1 MLQVTSKMDISHVL
15 KAIYVLW
22 YREFLHFWR
31 DKVRVVASIMMP
43 IGFLIFGSGLSSI
56 VGKVASDVLGSQVNL
71 LQFLFP
77 GVLGL
82 SVFFVA
88 IFSGVSVIWD
98 REFGFLKE
106 ILIAPVSRT
115 VVALGRIAG
124 GATIAMIQSSILL
137 AIAPFI
143 GLNLTFFIFIK
154 LWFLMLLIAFAL
166 TAFGVLIGCLVRT
179 TEAHQMVSYSLIA
192 PMALLSGAYFPLK
205 NLPFWMD
212 FLVRVNPFTYAIDA
226 LRQTT
231 LHFSQI
237 TVGINIFGQPIIF
250 LGIFGD
256 VLIVLVFGIIMTEL
270 AIWAFSRLD

>member
-1 MLQVTSKMDISHVL
+1 MNLPHIL
-15 KAIYVLW
+15 KSIYVLW
-22 YREFLHFWR
+22 YRELLHYWR
-31 DKVRVVASIMMP
+31 DPVRVVASIMMP
-43 IGFLIFGSGLSSI
+43 VGFLIFGSGLSSI
-56 VGKVASDVLGSQVNL
+56 VGKVASEVIGPQVNL
-71 LQFLFP
+71 IQFLFP

-106 ILIAPVSRT
+106 ILVAPISRT

-143 GLNLTFFIFIK
+143 GLRLSFFIFIK
-154 LWFLMLLIAFAL
+154 LWFLMLLISLAL
-166 TAFGVLIGCLVRT
+166 TAFGVLIGSLVRT
-179 TEAHQMVSYSLIA
+179 TEAHQMISYSLIA
-192 PMALLSGAYFPLK
+192 PMALLSGAYFPLE

-212 FLVRVNPFTYAIDA
+212 LLVRINPFTYAVDA

-237 TVGINIFGQPIIF
+237 TVGINIFGKPIIF

-256 VLIVLVFGIIMTEL
+256 VLIVFVFGIIMTEL
-270 AIWAFSRLD
+270 AIWAFSRLE

>member
-1 MLQVTSKMDISHVL
+1 MNLSHTL
-15 KAIYVLW
+15 KSIYVLW
-22 YREFLHFWR
+22 YREFLHYWR
-31 DKVRVVASIMMP
+31 DRVRVAASIMMP

-56 VGKVASDVLGSQVNL
+56 VGKFTSEILEPQVNL
-71 LQFLFP
+71 IQFLFP

-82 SVFFVA
+82 SVFFAA

-106 ILIAPVSRT
+106 ILIAPISRAA
-115 VVALGRIAG
+115 VALGKIAG

-143 GLNLTFFIFIK
+143 GLNLSLMIVVK
-154 LWFLMLLIAFAL
+154 LWFLMLLIAFSL
-166 TAFGVLIGCLVRT
+166 TAFGVLIGSLVRT
-179 TEAHQMVSYSLIA
+179 TEAHQMISYSLIA

-205 NLPFWMD
+205 NLPFWME
-212 FLVRVNPFTYAIDA
+212 FLVRINPFTYAVDA
-226 LRQTT
+226 LRQTV

-250 LGIFGD
+250 FGIFGD
-256 VLIVLVFGIIMTEL
+256 VLIVIVFGIIMTEL
-270 AIWAFSRLD
+270 AIWAFFKLE

>member
-1 MLQVTSKMDISHVL
+1 MNLPYIFKS
-15 KAIYVLW
+15 IYVLW
-22 YREFLHFWR
+22 YRELLHYWR
-31 DKVRVVASIMMP
+31 DPVRVVASIMMP
-43 IGFLIFGSGLSSI
+43 VGFLIFGSGLSSI
-56 VGKVASDVLGSQVNL
+56 VGKFASEVVGPQANL
-71 LQFLFP
+71 IQFLFP

-82 SVFFVA
+82 SIFFVA
-88 IFSGVSVIWD
+88 IFSGASVIWD

-106 ILIAPVSRT
+106 ILVAPISRA

-143 GLNLTFFIFIK
+143 GLHLSFLIFIK
-154 LWFLMLLIAFAL
+154 LWFLMLLISLAL
-166 TAFGVLIGCLVRT
+166 TAFGVLIGSLVRT
-179 TEAHQMVSYSLIA
+179 TEAHQMISYSLIA

-212 FLVRVNPFTYAIDA
+212 FLVRFNPFTYAVDA
-226 LRQTT
+226 LRQTI
-231 LHFSQI
+231 LNFSQI
-237 TVGINIFGQPIIF
+237 TVGVNIFGKPIIF

-256 VLIVLVFGIIMTEL
+256 VLIVFVFGIIMTEL

>member
-1 MLQVTSKMDISHVL
+1 MNLSHFL
-15 KAIYVLW
+15 KSIYVLW
-22 YREFLHFWR
+22 YREFLHYWR
-31 DKVRVVASIMMP
+31 DRVRVAASIMMP

-56 VGKVASDVLGSQVNL
+56 VGKFTSEVMGPQVNL
-71 LQFLFP
+71 VQFLFP

-106 ILIAPVSRT
+106 ILVAPISRT
-115 VVALGRIAG
+115 AVALGRIAG
-124 GATIAMIQSSILL
+124 GATIAMIQGSILL
-137 AIAPFI
+137 VIAPFI
-143 GLNLTFFIFIK
+143 GLHLTFFIFIK
-154 LWFLMLLIAFAL
+154 LWLLMLLIAFAL
-166 TAFGVLIGCLVRT
+166 TAFGVLIGCLTRT
-179 TEAHQMVSYSLIA
+179 TEAHQMISYSLIA

-226 LRQTT
+226 LRQTI

-237 TVGINIFGQPIIF
+237 TVGINIFGKPIIF

-256 VLIVLVFGIIMTEL
+256 ILIVLIFGVVMTEL
-270 AIWAFSRLD
+270 AIWAFSRLE